1 MENKTD
7 ATKEITNV
15 INLQVTVVNKFD
27 SKTSEEKAIKSA
39 ENAELKVIKAIEK
52 VADDVKVTNS
62 KTFINF
68 GDNKE

>member
-1 MENKTD
+1 MENKVKETR
-7 ATKEITNV
+7 EITNV
-15 INLQVTVVNKFD
+15 INLQVTIVNRFD

-52 VADDVKVTNS
+52 VADDVKVTSS

-68 GDNKE
+68 GDNKV

>member
-1 MENKTD
+1 MENKV
-7 ATKEITNV
+7 KEPREITNV

-62 KTFINF
+62 KTFINL
-68 GDNKE
+68 GDKKV